1 MSDLARGIGAQYL
14 NTNAGTQNN
23 NTGSGTQYNAQ
34 TQNFYPGE
42 IDSTPRSLHSPNG
55 SPTQNGQRLRPTRQP
70 SYPLAATQTSSSR
83 GRYSSRSIG
92 NARFQGRELR
102 LSG

>member
-1 MSDLARGIGAQYL
+1 MNDLARGLGAQYL

-42 IDSTPRSLHSPNG
+42 IDSIPRPLRPANG
-55 SPTQNGQRLRPTRQP
+55 SPT
-70 SYPLAATQTSSSR
+70 
-83 GRYSSRSIG
+83 
-92 NARFQGRELR
+92 
-102 LSG
+102 

>member
-1 MSDLARGIGAQYL
+1 MSGLARGIGAQYL

-55 SPTQNGQRLRPTRQP
+55 SRT
-70 SYPLAATQTSSSR
+70 
-83 GRYSSRSIG
+83 
-92 NARFQGRELR
+92 
-102 LSG
+102 